1 MAIRDSL
8 LLTDDQRALRD
19 AVRGF
24 LAGQLASDALR
35 AMIGTE
41 PGYSPEL
48 HARLAA
54 ELGLAGLTVPEE
66 FGGRGLSQADAGGV
80 HTELGHPLD
89 PGPFLPSRLA
99 ARLLPPA

>member
-66 FGGRGLSQADAGGV
+66 FGGRGLSQAHAGV
-80 HTELGHPLD
+80 VPADLGPALY
-89 PGPFLPSRLA
+89 PRPFLPSALA
-99 ARLLPPA
+99 APRL

>member
-1 MAIRDSL
+1 MGSAWRPTWPAAPRVRSRPMAIRDSL
-8 LLTDDQRALRD
+8 VLTDDQRALRD

-35 AMIGTE
+35 AMIDTQ

-48 HARLAA
+48 HARLAT

-66 FGGRGLSQADAGGV
+66 VGGRGLAPAGPGV
-80 HTELGHPLD
+80 GH
-89 PGPFLPSRLA
+89 
-99 ARLLPPA
+99 